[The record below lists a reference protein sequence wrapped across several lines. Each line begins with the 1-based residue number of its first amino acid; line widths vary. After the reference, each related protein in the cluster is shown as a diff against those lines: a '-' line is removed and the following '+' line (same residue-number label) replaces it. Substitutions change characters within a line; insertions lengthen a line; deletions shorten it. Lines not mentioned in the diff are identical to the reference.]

1 MKTNKKKTLN
11 KKFDLEKMKVA
22 KLKNTHSI
30 NGGYNI
36 LGFDGDIATVTQS
49 GKVETNKTIS
59 Y

>member
-1 MKTNKKKTLN
+1 MKTKKTKEVN
-11 KKFDLEKMKVA
+11 SKFDLDKMKVA
-22 KLKNTHSI
+22 KLKNANFI
-30 NGGYNI
+30 NGGFNI